1 MTTYRQTY
9 ICIIIM
15 CVQWMHNTLSLVQQA
30 QPQCR
35 TYYSFADTIAMYT
48 KTFSTCPVLVGC
60 SLQDPHTLSTQANL
74 CSAKHREAQ

>member
-1 MTTYRQTY
+1 
-9 ICIIIM
+9 M

-60 SLQDPHTLSTQANL
+60 LCKTLTHYRHRQTSAVLSTGRPSDVSHL
-74 CSAKHREAQ
+74 SEWHPV